1 MKRNLIIFLLV
12 LLMPVTGCMKPTTKR
27 AEISDALVA
36 KEEEKQ
42 REIAIARVLQLQ
54 QRLGTTSYP
63 LLRAS
68 SEFCEEEWKAGS
80 GIELVN
86 RYTFKEKFRDTAVRL
101 YQLTDTVEVLYVV
114 PDSPAHRA
122 GVQKGDL
129 LLKVNDHLVKPG
141 EKAMEQAGDYW
152 EKEIEP
158 GQLVS
163 MKLSRQGKVNE
174 VEFVTD
180 RLCDYDV
187 VLFDSDAVN
196 AFANGEVVA
205 ITRGMLRFAETDQE
219 LSLVISHEI
228 AHNAM
233 SHITA
238 KKTNAAGGF
247 LLDLLAAA
255 AGVNTQGLFTEMAA
269 QAYSQ
274 EFEAEADYVGLY
286 IMERAGH
293 TLEGSANFWR
303 RMAAEHPSSIRNNHS
318 ASHPASAQRFVAIE
332 ETIKEITLK
341 RDQGLAMSPEIEQGA
356 RTGSASQDQG
366 GAHALHGD

>member
-1 MKRNLIIFLLV
+1 MKRNLIIFFLV
-12 LLMPVTGCMKPTTKR
+12 LLIPMTGCMKPTTKR
-27 AEISDALVA
+27 ADISDTLVA
-36 KEEEKQ
+36 EEEEKQ
-42 REIAIARVLQLQ
+42 REIAIARIMLLQ

-68 SEFCEEEWKAGS
+68 SEFCEDDWKAGS
-80 GIELVN
+80 GIQLVN
-86 RYTFKEKFRDTAVRL
+86 QYTFKKKFRETAVRL
-101 YQLTDTVEVLYVV
+101 YELTDSVEVLYVV
-114 PDSPAHRA
+114 PDSPGHRA

-141 EKAMEQAGDYW
+141 EEAMEQAGDYW
-152 EKEIEP
+152 EKEVEP

-163 MKLSRQGKVNE
+163 MKLSRQGEIKE
-174 VEFVTD
+174 VEFVSD

-196 AFANGEVVA
+196 AFANGELVA

-274 EFEAEADYVGLY
+274 DFEAEADYVGLY
-286 IMERAGH
+286 IMERADH
-293 TLEGSANFWR
+293 TLEGAANFWR
-303 RMAAEHPSSIRNNHS
+303 RMAAEHPSTIRNNHS

-341 RDQGLAMSPEIEQGA
+341 RDQGLAMTPEMEQDAKPGITNQEQG
-356 RTGSASQDQG
+356 S
-366 GAHALHGD
+366 AHALHGD